1 MLFVSQAVCSPLR
14 SCSRNKLHVTW
25 QQGLGRLELCHSTR
39 AHKLERYAMGARG
52 VHHPRNHSWV
62 YWDYCTDFTV
72 FKADLQKDKWGKR
85 SRIFC
90 SERFGI
96 RNAGLGCVFGRMNRE
111 QAGLTPAGPTKRH
124 RAVWHGQMI
133 FLLSMFFCL
142 ITAVYVKYLAKC
154 TMVERKILA
163 SAAKACSY

>member
-39 AHKLERYAMGARG
+39 AHKLERYAMGAHG

-96 RNAGLGCVFGRMNRE
+96 RNAGLGCVFGSMNRE

-133 FLLSMFFCL
+133 FLLSVFFCL

-163 SAAKACSY
+163 WAAKASSY